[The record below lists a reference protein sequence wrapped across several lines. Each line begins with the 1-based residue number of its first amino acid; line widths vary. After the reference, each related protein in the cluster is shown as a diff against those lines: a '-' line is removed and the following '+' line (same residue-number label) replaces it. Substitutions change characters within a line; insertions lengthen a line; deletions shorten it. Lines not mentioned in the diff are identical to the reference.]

1 MRTFALSLAA
11 LAIGLGVAR
20 TGLLVADA
28 GGPDV
33 IAGVPEPAPG
43 FVSALSETIMTAVF
57 AGLGAVLATRRPR
70 NPIGWL
76 LLVIAIAFGTLLFC
90 ERLGW
95 HLLVADGSASERAD
109 VWFWIASW
117 VWLLAVVP
125 MFILIPLL
133 FPTGRPASAAW
144 GRLLRATLVV
154 AAVFLFSTALATG
167 PLEGYPAI
175 EMPFGVAEWLAT
187 VGDISFALLGLAALA
202 AVTSL
207 AVRFRQSTGV
217 EREQIKWVWAAGALL
232 VVTFVI
238 SIPLE
243 DAAPEIAPHVQ
254 LVGFLSLPAA
264 MAVAILRYRLFDID
278 VVINRALVYGS
289 LTAMLALVYLGGVL
303 LFGLVLAPITS
314 DSGLAVAASTLA
326 VAALFTPARR
336 RIQAVV
342 DRRFYR
348 RRYDSAR
355 TLEVF
360 SARLR
365 DEIDLDS
372 LVSELR
378 GVLDETMQPAHV
390 SLWLRAPRE

>member
-1 MRTFALSLAA
+1 M
-11 LAIGLGVAR
+11 
-20 TGLLVADA
+20 
-28 GGPDV
+28 
-33 IAGVPEPAPG
+33 
-43 FVSALSETIMTAVF
+43 
-57 AGLGAVLATRRPR
+57 
-70 NPIGWL
+70 
-76 LLVIAIAFGTLLFC
+76 IAIAFGTLLFC

-95 HLLVADGSASERAD
+95 HLLVTDGSAAERAD
-109 VWFWIASW
+109 VWFWVASW
-117 VWLLAVVP
+117 IWLLAVVP

-144 GRLLRATLVV
+144 GRLLQATLIV
-154 AAVFLFSTALATG
+154 AAVCLFSSAFATG
-167 PLEGYPAI
+167 TL
-175 EMPFGVAEWLAT
+175 
-187 VGDISFALLGLAALA
+187 
-202 AVTSL
+202 
-207 AVRFRQSTGV
+207 R
-217 EREQIKWVWAAGALL
+217 VWAAGALL
-232 VVTFVI
+232 VVTFIV

-243 DAAPEIAPHVQ
+243 DAAPKIAPHFQ
-254 LVGFLSLPAA
+254 LVGFLALPAS

-278 VVINRALVYGS
+278 VVVNRALVYGS

-326 VAALFTPARR
+326 VAALFSPARR
-336 RIQAVV
+336 RIQAFV

-348 RRYDSAR
+348 KRYDATR
-355 TLEVF
+355 TLEGF

-372 LVSELR
+372 LVGELR